1 MSKKYE
7 GLAKE
12 LVQKL
17 SGNAN
22 IEDAFHCQTRLRFKL
37 ADENKVDD
45 QVTGA
50 IDGVVKVIRN
60 AGVYQVVIG
69 THVAEVFEEVE
80 KLVDVRKEGKQTES
94 KEKNVFETIID
105 FVAGVFQPV
114 IPALSGAGMVKAL
127 LALLVVMRVITN
139 DNQTYVLLNTFAD
152 GVFYFLPMI
161 LAFTTA
167 QKLKCNPILA
177 VGVSAMMLH
186 PNWSALV
193 AAGEPVKF
201 FDVIPFT
208 LTNYASS
215 VIPIILIIFVQ
226 AYVEKLLKKWIPK
239 AVELV
244 FVPMLTFLIMGTLA
258 FSVLGPIGAI
268 LGGYLATFFT
278 FLSETAAWAPA
289 VLVGGLLPIMV
300 MFGLHNGVAP
310 LGVMQMANLGYDSI
324 YGPGCLCSNMAQAS
338 AGAVVAFRTKDKKTR
353 QIATSGAI
361 TAYMGITEPI
371 LYGVSLPKKYP
382 LVAAMIGGACGGM
395 YAGFTHTHRFATGSS
410 GLPAVLLYLGDNTTR
425 YLVNIIIAIVISMIV
440 SAVLA
445 FILSLKF
452 ETNPKET
459 VVTEDKAEQKEAEQ
473 QCSFVSPVVGRVLP
487 LRDAKDEGFSTGALG
502 KGVVVVPKKGRV
514 VAPFDAKVEA
524 LFPTN
529 HAICLV
535 GKNGVELL
543 IHVGIDTVNLEGK
556 YFAPKVQQEDMVKAG
571 DTLLEFDIDGIKN
584 AGYSEQTMVIVTN
597 SGDYTAFSTVEYVD
611 TDGSDVIV
619 NIEK

>member
-201 FDVIPFT
+201 FDVI
-208 LTNYASS
+208 
-215 VIPIILIIFVQ
+215 Q
-226 AYVEKLLKKWIPK
+226 
-239 AVELV
+239 
-244 FVPMLTFLIMGTLA
+244 
-258 FSVLGPIGAI
+258 IGRA
-268 LGGYLATFFT
+268 
-278 FLSETAAWAPA
+278 
-289 VLVGGLLPIMV
+289 
-300 MFGLHNGVAP
+300 
-310 LGVMQMANLGYDSI
+310 
-324 YGPGCLCSNMAQAS
+324 
-338 AGAVVAFRTKDKKTR
+338 
-353 QIATSGAI
+353 
-361 TAYMGITEPI
+361 
-371 LYGVSLPKKYP
+371 
-382 LVAAMIGGACGGM
+382 
-395 YAGFTHTHRFATGSS
+395 
-410 GLPAVLLYLGDNTTR
+410 
-425 YLVNIIIAIVISMIV
+425 
-440 SAVLA
+440 
-445 FILSLKF
+445 
-452 ETNPKET
+452 
-459 VVTEDKAEQKEAEQ
+459 
-473 QCSFVSPVVGRVLP
+473 
-487 LRDAKDEGFSTGALG
+487 
-502 KGVVVVPKKGRV
+502 
-514 VAPFDAKVEA
+514 
-524 LFPTN
+524 
-529 HAICLV
+529 
-535 GKNGVELL
+535 
-543 IHVGIDTVNLEGK
+543 HV
-556 YFAPKVQQEDMVKAG
+556 
-571 DTLLEFDIDGIKN
+571 
-584 AGYSEQTMVIVTN
+584 
-597 SGDYTAFSTVEYVD
+597 
-611 TDGSDVIV
+611 
-619 NIEK
+619 